1 MTQPLGEASVRMRAA
16 GTAGRSRTL
25 WWRNRL
31 FVTLALLS
39 MVFTGTIAAPVDAAS
54 ATDYP
59 SWADVLAARNNV
71 AKKKVEI
78 ARLQALLVQLE
89 NDKKATE
96 AVAIEK
102 GNIYAKAQQ
111 AFDEQDYKTKQY
123 QDQADAAQE
132 KADESIRRA
141 GLLGAQLAR
150 AGGGDLTT
158 TLFFNGD
165 NAQNV
170 LAQLGMASKI
180 TDQSKGLYD
189 KAIQDQ
195 NTAQALTDQAN
206 VARDALEVLREVAQK
221 ARDEAQ
227 AAADAAAAA
236 LKEQQDNNATLKAQL
251 ATLQTGLVHTEA
263 EYIEGVKATWGS
275 GAGGVEISDAGWAR
289 PAAGRITSPFGHRV
303 SPCHGCSSY
312 HQGTDI
318 GASCNSP
325 IYAAST
331 GKVIYAGW
339 NGGYGNFTLIDHGGG
354 ITTGYGH
361 QVNGGIR
368 VSVGQVVTVG
378 QQIGRVGTT
387 GASTGCH
394 LHFEVR
400 INGSAIDA
408 VPFMAA
414 RGIRIG

>member
-1 MTQPLGEASVRMRAA
+1 MTVSQ
-16 GTAGRSRTL
+16 GTASSRTR

-39 MVFTGTIAAPVDAAS
+39 MVLTGTIAAPTGPAS

-89 NDKKATE
+89 NTKKTTE

-102 GNIYAKAQQ
+102 GNIFAKAQQ
-111 AFDEQDYKTKQY
+111 AFDEQDYKTQQY
-123 QDQADAAQE
+123 QAQADDAQK
-132 KADESIRRA
+132 KADDSMKRA
-141 GLLGAQLAR
+141 GQLAAQLAR
-150 AGGGDLTT
+150 GGGGDLSA

-180 TDQSKGLYD
+180 TAQSKGLYD

-195 NTAQALTDQAN
+195 NTAQSLTDQAN

-236 LKEQQDNNATLKAQL
+236 LKEQQDNNATLQAQL
-251 ATLQTGLVHTEA
+251 ATLKTGLVHTEA

-275 GAGGVEISDAGWAR
+275 GAGGVEISSAGWAR

-303 SPCHGCSSY
+303 SPCSGCSSY

-318 GASCNSP
+318 GASCNAP

-354 ITTGYGH
+354 ISTGYGH
-361 QVNGGIR
+361 QPFGGIL
-368 VSVGQVVTVG
+368 VHVGQFVSVG

-414 RGIRIG
+414 RGIRLG